1 MFDIATDYC
10 VKSTAIDSTKLGLN
24 VTVVKDLYRGVDLKT
39 SEKAV
44 QEMTQVGVKVIEK
57 LDMTIIK

>member
-10 VKSTAIDSTKLGLN
+10 LKSTAIDGAKLGFN
-24 VTVVKDLYRGVDLKT
+24 ITAVKDLYRGVDPKT

-44 QEMTQVGVKVIEK
+44 QEMTQAGVKVIEK
-57 LDMTIIK
+57 LDIAIIK